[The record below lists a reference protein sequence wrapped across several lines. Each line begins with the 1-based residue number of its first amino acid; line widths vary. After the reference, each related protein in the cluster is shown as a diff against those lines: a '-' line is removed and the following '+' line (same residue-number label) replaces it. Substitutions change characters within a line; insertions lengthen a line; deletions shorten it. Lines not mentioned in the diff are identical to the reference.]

1 MLFWTVVLFITYSLI
16 YFVVSQKK
24 IRRLQN
30 SNVQLNMSLKQKAHQ
45 MHNSR
50 AHKGKYE
57 HELAN

>member
-1 MLFWTVVLFITYSLI
+1 MLFWTVVLFISYSLI
-16 YFVVSQKK
+16 YFVVSRRK

-30 SNVQLNMSLKQKAHQ
+30 SNVQLNMSLKEKAHH